1 LLSLGRR
8 FSAPAHFKAPLD
20 RKARAA
26 LMARDADAFNRWEA
40 SQTLATEVLL
50 EMAAKSGATDQT
62 YLDAIGEAIARA
74 DEDHAFAAQLLM
86 PPGEGELAMAVMPA
100 DPDAI
105 HAARFAMIR
114 AVATAHGKA
123 LDALYRKLEN
133 KGAFSP
139 DAKSE
144 GRRSLRNAALRYLT
158 AADDEAAAALAD
170 AHYRGASN
178 MTDMIAG
185 LAALARMQ
193 SPGRESAFAHFH
205 DRFKTNPLVL
215 DKWLSLQAGSCLPG
229 TVEKVRALMAS
240 IDVKN
245 PNRVRSLVG
254 AFAGNHLRF
263 HAADGSGYALVGE
276 TARMLDPIN
285 PQVAARMAGAFE
297 NWRRYDEKRQTLMRG
312 ELEKTTQ
319 VKGLS
324 ANLFEVATK
333 MLG

>member
-1 LLSLGRR
+1 
-8 FSAPAHFKAPLD
+8 
-20 RKARAA
+20 
-26 LMARDADAFNRWEA
+26 
-40 SQTLATEVLL
+40 
-50 EMAAKSGATDQT
+50 
-62 YLDAIGEAIARA
+62 
-74 DEDHAFAAQLLM
+74 
-86 PPGEGELAMAVMPA
+86 
-100 DPDAI
+100 
-105 HAARFAMIR
+105 MIR
-114 AVATAHGKA
+114 AVNAAHGKA
-123 LDALYRKLEN
+123 LDTLYRKLEN
-133 KGAFSP
+133 KGVFSP

-158 AADDEAAAALAD
+158 SADDEAAATLAD

-178 MTDMIAG
+178 MTDTIAG
-185 LAALARMQ
+185 LAALARME
-193 SPGRESAFAHFH
+193 SPKREAAFAHFH

-229 TVEKVRALMAS
+229 TVDNVRALMTK

-263 HAADGSGYALVGE
+263 NAADGKGYALVGE

-297 NWRRYDEKRQTLMRG
+297 NWRRYDKKRQALMRG

-319 VKGLS
+319 MKGLS

-333 MLG
+333 ILG